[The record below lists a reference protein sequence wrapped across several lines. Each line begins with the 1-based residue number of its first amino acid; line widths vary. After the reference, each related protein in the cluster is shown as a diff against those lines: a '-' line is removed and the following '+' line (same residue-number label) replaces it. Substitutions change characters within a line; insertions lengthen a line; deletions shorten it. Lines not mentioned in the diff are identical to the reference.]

1 MCRKMSKTPHM
12 SLLDVFFQALN
23 VPKFVFGQGL
33 RFGPDG
39 GAYAYVCS
47 HDRMRAAASN
57 CSESRVMTAAA
68 AASLIFNSTT

>member
-39 GAYAYVCS
+39 GAYAYTFVHTTECVLP
-47 HDRMRAAASN
+47 RQTAASH
-57 CSESRVMTAAA
+57 ES
-68 AASLIFNSTT
+68 